1 MATMMA
7 LVTGL
12 TKALEKSTANG
23 SLDGYTVGRNEG
35 FDDSP
40 AGLMEM
46 MKVPSMA
53 ETMALQ

>member
-1 MATMMA
+1 MMA